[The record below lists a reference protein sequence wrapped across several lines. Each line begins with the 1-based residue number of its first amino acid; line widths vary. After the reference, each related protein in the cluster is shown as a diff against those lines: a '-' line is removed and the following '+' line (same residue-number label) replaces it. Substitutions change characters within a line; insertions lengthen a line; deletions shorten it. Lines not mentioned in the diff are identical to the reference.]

1 MSTGDHPFVDLIR
14 RRISVERFDP
24 EHTLDDETIR
34 ALVADAAEAPSS
46 FNIQHWRFI
55 AVRRPQDKQRLL
67 AAAYG
72 QRQVAD
78 AAVTFIV
85 LGDTAGVDRLPEVL
99 DRAVHEKTLPAARAD
114 SWLEMARELYADP
127 ELSRDEAIRSAC
139 LAAMVLMLAAE
150 ARGLAS
156 GALIGFD
163 PQQVMREFAVPR
175 CCVPVMLLAVGRA
188 LETDAKRKPR
198 LDVDTI
204 LSFDDGHD
212 LEPHG

>member
-1 MSTGDHPFVDLIR
+1 MSAGEHPFVELIR
-14 RRISVERFDP
+14 RRLSVEAFDP
-24 EHTLDDETIR
+24 RHRLDEATIR
-34 ALVADAAEAPSS
+34 DLVADAAEAPSS

-55 AVRRPQDKQRLL
+55 AVRRREDKRRLME
-67 AAAYG
+67 AAYG

-85 LGDTAGVDRLPEVL
+85 LGDAEGIDRLP
-99 DRAVHEKTLPAARAD
+99 DTMNRAVAEGAMPAAKARA
-114 SWLEMARELYADP
+114 WVEMARELYADP
-127 ELSRDEAIRSAC
+127 VLARDEAIRSAC

-163 PQQVMREFAVPR
+163 PERVRREFSVPAT
-175 CCVPVMLLAVGRA
+175 CVPVMLLAVGRSLTA
-188 LETDAKRKPR
+188 DARRKPR

-204 LSFDDGHD
+204 LAFDDGRE
-212 LEPHG
+212 LGG

>member
-1 MSTGDHPFVDLIR
+1 MSGEHPFVELIR
-14 RRISVERFDP
+14 RRLSVERFDP
-24 EHTLDDETIR
+24 DHTLDERTLR
-34 ALVADAAEAPSS
+34 ELVADAAEAPSS

-55 AVRRPQDKQRLL
+55 AVRRPEDKRRLME
-67 AAAYG
+67 AAYG

-85 LGDTAGVDRLPEVL
+85 LGDEAGVERLPEVL
-99 DRAVHEKTLPAARAD
+99 DRAVGEGALPRERAD
-114 SWLEMARELYADP
+114 AWLQMARDLYADRA
-127 ELSRDEAIRSAC
+127 LARDEAIRSAC

-163 PQQVMREFAVPR
+163 PERVRREFAVPAG
-175 CCVPVMLLAVGRA
+175 CIPVMLLAVGRP
-188 LETDAKRKPR
+188 LETDAVRKPR

-204 LSFDDGHD
+204 LSFDDGRG
-212 LEPHG
+212 LERDG